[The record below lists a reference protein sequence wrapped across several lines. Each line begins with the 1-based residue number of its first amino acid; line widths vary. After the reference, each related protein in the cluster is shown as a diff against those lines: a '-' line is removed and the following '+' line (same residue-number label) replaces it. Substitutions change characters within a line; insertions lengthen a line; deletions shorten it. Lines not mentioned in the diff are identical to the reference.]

1 MRGLLAGALVAAT
14 AWAAASAGQAWKQV
28 PARARAA
35 ALARPAPRPSKG
47 DARPL
52 WLARRLA
59 DGGVKGSPWRWGEA
73 WCAFAACGLI
83 LGWVGGGTAAAALGL
98 TAAAGGPWLFLGSR
112 RGRGP
117 AAAEAALP
125 PVLEATARGMR
136 AGASLPVALAAAAQ
150 GAAPAVAADLEA
162 VTAGA
167 AEAGL
172 VAALDEWADRRPLPG
187 FRLSAAALA
196 LAAEVGGGGARALD
210 GVALTLRQRQAAAG
224 EVRALATQAR
234 LSAVVLTVA
243 PLAFAALAAAGD
255 PRTASVLLRSPL
267 GQGCLAIGLGL
278 DAVGA
283 AWMARITRA
292 GAA

>member
-1 MRGLLAGALVAAT
+1 MRGLLAGALAAAT
-14 AWAAASAGQAWKQV
+14 AWTTVMAGDAWRAA

-35 ALARPAPRPSKG
+35 ALGRRLPPTGIDGP
-47 DARPL
+47 D
-52 WLARRLA
+52 WLLARLA
-59 DGGVKGSPWRWGEA
+59 DAGVPGHARRWARVWTGVTLA
-73 WCAFAACGLI
+73 SVMV
-83 LGWVGGGTAAAALGL
+83 GWIGGGPATAALGL
-98 TAAAGGPWLFLGSR
+98 AAAAGAPWLMLGAR

-117 AAAEAALP
+117 AAVEASLP
-125 PVLEATARGMR
+125 PVLEATARGLR
-136 AGASLPVALAAAAQ
+136 AGASLPVALAAAAS
-150 GAAPAVAADLEA
+150 GAAPVVAPDLAVVAAD
-162 VTAGA
+162 A

-172 VAALDEWADRRPLPG
+172 APALDRWATERPLAG
-187 FRLSAAALA
+187 VRLAAAALA
-196 LAAEVGGGGARALD
+196 LAAEIGGGGARALD

-255 PRTASVLLRSPL
+255 PHTASVLLRSPA
-267 GQGCLAIGLGL
+267 GQVCLAIGLSL